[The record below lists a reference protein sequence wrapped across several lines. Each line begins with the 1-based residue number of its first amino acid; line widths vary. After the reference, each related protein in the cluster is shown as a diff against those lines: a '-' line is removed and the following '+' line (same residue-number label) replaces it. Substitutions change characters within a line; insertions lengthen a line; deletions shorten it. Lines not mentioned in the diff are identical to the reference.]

1 MQARMNNPVLVLPDT
16 LDALIALAA
25 SVSKGGLPAATLDLV
40 NLRASQINS
49 CGVCI
54 QMHTRDARKR
64 GETDERLFGVSAWR
78 ESPYY
83 TDAERAALSLTE
95 AMTRLSDRPDAV
107 SDEVWARASAEYDE
121 VALAALVVAI
131 ASINTWNRINN
142 ATHQVAGSF

>member
-1 MQARMNNPVLVLPDT
+1 MQARMNNPVFVLPDT
-16 LDALIALAA
+16 LDALLALSK
-25 SVSKGGLPAATLDLV
+25 SVSKGGIPASTLELV

-54 QMHTRDARKR
+54 QMHVREAKEH
-64 GETDERLFGVSAWR
+64 GETDERLFGVAAWR

-83 TDAERAALSLTE
+83 TDAERAALALTE

-107 SDEVWARASAEYDE
+107 SDEIWADASAQYDE
-121 VALAALVVAI
+121 VALASLVVGI

-142 ATHQVAGSF
+142 ATQQVAGSA